1 MFTGSTVARYWVG
14 FQYVTVTDMN
24 SAALNLCKTFV
35 ACVYT
40 LMLLGVKLLNY
51 RVYICSAFVDTSKQF
66 SEVVKLIQ
74 TPTIVYACASCPKS
88 WRG

>member
-51 RVYICSAFVDTSKQF
+51 RVYICSAFFLKVALALPWLCLEYRNQ
-66 SEVVKLIQ
+66 
-74 TPTIVYACASCPKS
+74 
-88 WRG
+88 

>member
-1 MFTGSTVARYWVG
+1 
-14 FQYVTVTDMN
+14 MN
-24 SAALNLCKTFV
+24 SDAMNLRKTFV

-40 LMLLGVKLLNY
+40 CVLLGVKLLNY

-66 SEVVKLIQ
+66 SEVVKLTQ
-74 TPTIVYACASCPKS
+74 TPITVYACASCPKS

>member
-1 MFTGSTVARYWVG
+1 
-14 FQYVTVTDMN
+14 MN
-24 SAALNLCKTFV
+24 SAAVNLSKTSV

-40 LMLLGVKLLNY
+40 FMLLGVKSLNY

-66 SEVVKLIQ
+66 SEVVKLTQ
-74 TPTIVYACASCPKS
+74 TPITVYACASCPKS